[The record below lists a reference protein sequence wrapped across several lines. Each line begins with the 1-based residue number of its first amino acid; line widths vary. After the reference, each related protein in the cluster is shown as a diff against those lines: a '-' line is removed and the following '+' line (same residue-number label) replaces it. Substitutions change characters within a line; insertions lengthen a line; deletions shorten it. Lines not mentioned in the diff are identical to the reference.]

1 MNFLFSLARAE
12 EAIEEAQP
20 SWFQSAFEDF
30 ADISAWG
37 WILLLALLA
46 GGVAVYFAVKG
57 EKKTIWTTKML
68 SLGAICMALSSVL
81 SLIKLFSFPQ
91 GGSITPA
98 SMLPMILFAYLYG
111 AGPGLTLG
119 FIYGVLQYIL
129 GPYFV
134 SVPQV
139 LLDYPIA
146 FGMVGLAGL
155 MRRHHN
161 VRLSLSVGVVAA
173 SIGRFVAAVASGV
186 VFFAEYAEGT
196 GLSPMVYSIVYNG
209 TYMGPECIICV
220 IIAVL
225 VGPRLMKELRK
236 VK

>member
-139 LLDYPIA
+139 ILDYPVA
-146 FGMVGLAGL
+146 FGVIGLAGCFNKMKDERVGLAVGTVVGSL
-155 MRRHHN
+155 G
-161 VRLSLSVGVVAA
+161 RL
-173 SIGRFVAAVASGV
+173 IAAVASGV
-186 VFFAEYAEGT
+186 IFFADYAPAGMN
-196 GLSPMVYSIVYNG
+196 PMVYSLGYNA
-209 TYMGPECIICV
+209 TYMVPECIICV

>member
-1 MNFLFSLARAE
+1 MNILFSIARAE
-12 EAIEEAQP
+12 EAEPQP
-20 SWFQSAFEDF
+20 SWLETAFGDF
-30 ADISAWG
+30 ADISLWG
-37 WILLLALLA
+37 WLLLLMLLI
-46 GGVAVYFAVKG
+46 GGVAAYFAVKG
-57 EKKTIWTTKML
+57 QKKTVWTTKML

-81 SLIKLFSFPQ
+81 SLVKLFSFPQ

-98 SMLPMILFAYLYG
+98 SMLPMILFSYLYG

-119 FIYGVLQYIL
+119 AMYGVLQYIL

-146 FGMVGLAGL
+146 FAVIGLAGCFNKMKDERIGL
-155 MRRHHN
+155 AVGTVVGCMG
-161 VRLSLSVGVVAA
+161 RLLA
-173 SIGRFVAAVASGV
+173 SVASGV
-186 VFFAEYAEGT
+186 IFFADYAPAGMNP
-196 GLSPMVYSIVYNG
+196 LVYSLGYNA
-209 TYMGPECIICV
+209 TYMVPECIICA

-225 VGPRLMKELRK
+225 VGPRLMRELRK

>member
-1 MNFLFSLARAE
+1 MNFLFTLARAE
-12 EAIEEAQP
+12 EAVEEAQP
-20 SWFQSAFEDF
+20 TWLETVFEDF

-37 WILLLALLA
+37 WILLLALLI
-46 GGVAVYFAVKG
+46 GGVAAYFAVKG
-57 EKKTIWTTKML
+57 GKKTVWTTKML
-68 SLGAICMALSSVL
+68 ALGAICMALSSVL

-119 FIYGVLQYIL
+119 AIYGVLQYIL

-139 LLDYPIA
+139 LLDYPVA
-146 FGMVGLAGL
+146 FAVIGLAGCFNG
-155 MRRHHN
+155 MKDE
-161 VRLSLSVGVVAA
+161 RLGLAVGTVAGCAGRLLA
-173 SIGRFVAAVASGV
+173 SVASGV
-186 VFFAEYAEGT
+186 IFFAEYAPAGMN
-196 GLSPMVYSIVYNG
+196 PIVYSLGYNA
-209 TYMGPECIICV
+209 TYMAPECIICA

-225 VGPRLMKELRK
+225 AGPRLMRELRK